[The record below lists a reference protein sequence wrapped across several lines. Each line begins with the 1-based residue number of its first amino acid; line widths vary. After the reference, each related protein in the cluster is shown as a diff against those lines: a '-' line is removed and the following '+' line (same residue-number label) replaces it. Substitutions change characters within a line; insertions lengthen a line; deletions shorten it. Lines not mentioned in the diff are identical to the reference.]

1 MATLSDISKICCFAS
16 ATLIIT
22 GCDKAE
28 PVAYQIPKEA
38 REVNMPA
45 APATQAPAATSAPSG
60 MNVLPGMQQAADS
73 AGGVSYKVPE
83 GWTELPAS
91 GIRKANLRVSDD
103 NGTAELTVTVFP
115 GDVGGNLANINRWR
129 GQVGLEA
136 VTPEELASFTE
147 SYTISQHRGLYT
159 RIEGGTD
166 SILGG
171 LLPFHGNTWFFKL
184 QGNSSTVFAAE
195 LGFKAFLDSVALQDT
210 HH

>member
-1 MATLSDISKICCFAS
+1 MATFSDISTLCCFVG
-16 ATLIIT
+16 ATLMIT

-28 PVAYQIPKEA
+28 PVTYQIPKEA
-38 REVNMPA
+38 REVSMP
-45 APATQAPAATSAPSG
+45 APATQAPATASAPSG

-91 GIRKANLRVSDD
+91 GLRKANLRVSDE
-103 NGTAELTVTVFP
+103 NGSAELTVTVFP

-136 VTPEELASFTE
+136 ITSEELTTFTE
-147 SYTISQHRGLYT
+147 SYTISQHGGLYT

-184 QGNSSTVFAAE
+184 QGNSATVLAAE
-195 LGFKAFLDSVALQDT
+195 ASYKAFLDSVALQDA